1 VVVFCVCVCARA
13 VQYLISLSRP
23 KPSRKGI
30 MTSVSTRST
39 TCEWARSTLNA
50 SNPGYGFASGGHQVH
65 ESELWGTSLSDG
77 RPSRHQR
84 QERNAHEPL
93 DTLMTS
99 YLGASSLATYS
110 RMSKLSSANSTFGLG
125 KR

>member
-1 VVVFCVCVCARA
+1 VVVFCVCVCARGT
-13 VQYLISLSRP
+13 VPYLLEQAETVKEGHHDVGEHEVHNMRVGSQHTQRFQSWRRFRIRWPSSSRV
-23 KPSRKGI
+23 RE
-30 MTSVSTRST
+30 R
-39 TCEWARSTLNA
+39 
-50 SNPGYGFASGGHQVH
+50 
-65 ESELWGTSLSDG
+65 GTSLSDG
-77 RPSRHQR
+77 RPSRLQR
-84 QERNAHEPL
+84 QGMNAHEPL